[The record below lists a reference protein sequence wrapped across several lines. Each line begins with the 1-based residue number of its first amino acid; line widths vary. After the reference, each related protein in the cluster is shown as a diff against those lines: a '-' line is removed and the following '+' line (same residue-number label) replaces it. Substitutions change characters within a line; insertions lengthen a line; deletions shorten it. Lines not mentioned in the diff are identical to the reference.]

1 MARKLGLLSMRNKS
15 TIIFSV
21 VILLLL
27 VAIGVGV
34 WTALNNRQ
42 TRPPT
47 DSQTSDPAK
56 TFTLSEVA
64 KHTSKDDCW
73 AIISGDVYDLTEFIN
88 RHPGGDEILRAC
100 GTDATTLFNSRQT
113 QDGQSVG
120 SGTPHSQAAVEQL
133 AKLKIGTVNKR

>member
-1 MARKLGLLSMRNKS
+1 MRNKS

-21 VILLLL
+21 IVLLLL
-27 VAIGVGV
+27 GAIGGGIWV
-34 WTALNNRQ
+34 TLNNRQ
-42 TRPPT
+42 AQPLP
-47 DSQTSDPAK
+47 DNQTSDQAK
-56 TFTLSEVA
+56 AYTLSEVA
-64 KHTSKDDCW
+64 QHASRDDCW
-73 AIISGDVYDLTEFIN
+73 AIISDDVYDLTEFIN
-88 RHPGGDEILRAC
+88 RHPGGDESLRAC

>member
-1 MARKLGLLSMRNKS
+1 MRNKS
-15 TIIFSV
+15 TIIFSAIV
-21 VILLLL
+21 LLLL
-27 VAIGVGV
+27 GAIGGGIWV
-34 WTALNNRQ
+34 TLNNRQ
-42 TRPPT
+42 AQPLP
-47 DSQTSDPAK
+47 DNQTSDQAK
-56 TFTLSEVA
+56 AYTLSEVA
-64 KHTSKDDCW
+64 QHASKDDCW

-113 QDGQSVG
+113 QDGQWVG

>member
-1 MARKLGLLSMRNKS
+1 MRNKS
-15 TIIFSV
+15 TIIFSAIV
-21 VILLLL
+21 LLLL
-27 VAIGVGV
+27 GAIGGGIWV
-34 WTALNNRQ
+34 TLNNRQ
-42 TRPPT
+42 AQPLPGN
-47 DSQTSDPAK
+47 QTSDQAK
-56 TFTLSEVA
+56 AYTLSEVGQHA
-64 KHTSKDDCW
+64 SKDDCW

-113 QDGQSVG
+113 QDGQWVG

>member
-1 MARKLGLLSMRNKS
+1 MRNKS

-21 VILLLL
+21 IVLLLL
-27 VAIGVGV
+27 GAIGGGIWV
-34 WTALNNRQ
+34 TLNNRQ
-42 TRPPT
+42 AQPLP
-47 DSQTSDPAK
+47 DNQTSDQAK
-56 TFTLSEVA
+56 AYTLSEVSQHA
-64 KHTSKDDCW
+64 SKDDCW

-120 SGTPHSQAAVEQL
+120 SGTPHSQAAMEQL

>member
-1 MARKLGLLSMRNKS
+1 MRNKS

-21 VILLLL
+21 IVLLLL
-27 VAIGVGV
+27 GDIGGGIWV
-34 WTALNNRQ
+34 TLNNRQ
-42 TRPPT
+42 AQALP
-47 DSQTSDPAK
+47 DNQTSDQAK
-56 TFTLSEVA
+56 AYTLSEVA
-64 KHTSKDDCW
+64 QHASRDDCW

-113 QDGQSVG
+113 QDGQWVG